1 MAVLAAYRDEPT
13 VTVRDLA
20 ARFGVGKS
28 TIALWLKEAGLS
40 RERGARKGAPMA
52 NRLVVEDDFKAV
64 LLGWYGAG
72 IERHALTVLNQRR
85 ADSTDSDNA
94 VALSSAAPQPPRSLT
109 AFWAS
114 RGMRSRWNC
123 CWNA

>member
-1 MAVLAAYRDEPT
+1 MAVLAAYRDDPT

-85 ADSTDSDNA
+85 ADRLRQCRGLDHWLGA
-94 VALSSAAPQPPRSLT
+94 GLCHQQPLSRRAH
-109 AFWAS
+109 
-114 RGMRSRWNC
+114 
-123 CWNA
+123 